1 MGIEKNPDRYDSQ
14 RRAANKWAKE
24 NTKSITIKMYLKTD
38 EDLLTH
44 LSQQENRNAYIK
56 SLIRADLE
64 GRVLPK

>member
-1 MGIEKNPDRYDSQ
+1 MVIEKNPDRYDSQ

-38 EDLLTH
+38 EDLIKH
-44 LSQQENRNAYIK
+44 LAQQENRNAYIK

-64 GRVLPK
+64 GRVLHK